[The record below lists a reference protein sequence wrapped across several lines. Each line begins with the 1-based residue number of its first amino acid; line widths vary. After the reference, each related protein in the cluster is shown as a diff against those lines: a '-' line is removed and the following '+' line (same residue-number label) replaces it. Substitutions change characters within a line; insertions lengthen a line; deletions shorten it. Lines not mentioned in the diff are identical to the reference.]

1 MIRITS
7 NIAIGESELRESYV
21 RASGPGGMNV
31 NKVATAVQLRFD
43 AARSP
48 AIGAALYQRLARL
61 AGRRMTVSGE
71 IVITARRFRTRERNR
86 EDALERLI
94 ALIRK
99 AAVPPKRRRSTKPSK
114 GAKQRRLE
122 GKRRQSNIKKT
133 RGRVR
138 GEGD

>member
-7 NIAIGESELRESYV
+7 TIAIGESELRESYV

-48 AIGAALYQRLARL
+48 AIGAALLQRLARL

-71 IVITARRFRTRERNR
+71 IVIIARRFRTRERNR

-99 AAVPPKRRRSTKPSK
+99 AAVAPKHRRPTKPSK
-114 GAKQRRLE
+114 GAKQRRLD

-133 RGRVR
+133 RDRVR
-138 GEGD
+138 SEGD

>member
-7 NIAIGESELRESYV
+7 TIAIGESELRESYV
-21 RASGPGGMNV
+21 RASGPGGQNV

-48 AIGAALYQRLARL
+48 AIGAALFQRLARL

-71 IVITARRFRTRERNR
+71 IVIIARRFRNRERNR

-99 AAVPPKRRRSTKPSK
+99 AAVAPRHRRPTKPSK
-114 GAKQRRLE
+114 GAKQRRLDS
-122 GKRRQSNIKKT
+122 KRRQGIIKKT
-133 RGRVR
+133 RGKVR